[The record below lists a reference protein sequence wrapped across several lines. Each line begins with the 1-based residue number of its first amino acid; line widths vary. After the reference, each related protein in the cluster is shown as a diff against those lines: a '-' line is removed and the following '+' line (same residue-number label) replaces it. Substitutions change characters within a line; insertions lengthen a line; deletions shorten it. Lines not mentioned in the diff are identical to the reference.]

1 MCGRYTLKVSGGEL
15 SGLFGLS
22 EELDTEGLG
31 IEPRYSRYPR
41 YNIAPTQQIPV
52 VLEDDGGEG
61 GRELQMMHWGLI
73 PSWAEDPSIGSRM
86 INARAETV
94 SEKPSYR
101 SAFKRRRCLIPAD
114 GFYEWKKEPN
124 GKQPYYLRLTS
135 GDPFGFAGL
144 WESWKMDG
152 GEEVRSATIITTEP
166 NEVAAEIHNRMPVIL
181 PPDLYDAW
189 LDPDNDDR
197 EELLSMLT
205 AYPADEMEA
214 YPVSREVNRPA
225 NDYPA
230 VLEPA

>member
-1 MCGRYTLKVSGGEL
+1 MCGRYTLKAEGWKVVD
-15 SGLFGLS
+15 LFGLL
-22 EELDTEGLG
+22 EEPDLE
-31 IEPRYSRYPR
+31 PR

-52 VLEDDGGEG
+52 VLEDASNDGRTLE
-61 GRELQMMHWGLI
+61 MMHWGLI
-73 PSWAEDPSIGSRM
+73 PSWAKDPSIGARM

-101 SAFKRRRCLIPAD
+101 SAFKRRRCLIVAD
-114 GFYEWKKEPN
+114 GFYEWKKTDA
-124 GKQPYYLRLTS
+124 GKQPYYLRLEN

-144 WESWKMDG
+144 WESWRMDG

-197 EELLSMLT
+197 EELLSML
-205 AYPADEMEA
+205 ASASPPAEEMEA
-214 YPVSREVNRPA
+214 YPVSKRVNRPA
-225 NDYPA
+225 ND
-230 VLEPA
+230 EPGVPEPV